1 MTSADMLP
9 QWIIEKKR
17 DGEIL
22 TDAELSQFIT
32 GYVRGDI
39 PDYQMAALAMAIFF
53 RGMTPGETA
62 TLTRVM
68 MQSGD
73 VVDTSAISRP
83 KVDKHSTGGIGDKLS
98 IPLAPLVACCG
109 VAVPMIS
116 GRGLGITGG
125 TLDKLEAIPGYRT
138 GLPIPEFIQV
148 LQECGC
154 SLIGQTERLVPA
166 DRKLYA
172 LRDVTATVPSIP
184 LIVSS
189 IMSKKLAE
197 GIDGLVLDVKC
208 GRGAF
213 MKSRDEARALAEA
226 LVRVGR
232 AMGKRV
238 SALIT
243 TMDQPLGRS
252 VGNALEIME
261 SVEILKGNGPADS
274 TELTLLLAAEMLVVA
289 GVVPTQDDGLIMVR
303 QKLASG
309 EPFEVFK
316 KMVRLHGG
324 DTGVLDDPRRFPDA
338 KVRCVCP
345 APARGYVKEVDAGK
359 IGRASL
365 LLGAGRTKTTDP
377 IDPAA
382 GLSNLLKIGELVGTG
397 APLVTLHAATQE
409 RLDAAMGLVREAF
422 VIGSGPV
429 PASPLVFEKL

>member
-1 MTSADMLP
+1 MLP

-17 DGEIL
+17 DGAAL
-22 TDAELSQFIT
+22 TDQELADFIG
-32 GYVRGDI
+32 GYVRGDV
-39 PDYQMAALAMAIFF
+39 PDYQMAALAMAVFF
-53 RGMTPGETA
+53 RGMTPGEIS

-73 VVDTSAISRP
+73 IVDTSAVLLP
-83 KVDKHSTGGIGDKLS
+83 KVDKHSTGGIGDKIS
-98 IPLAPLVACCG
+98 IPLAPLVASCG

-138 GLPIPEFIQV
+138 ALELDEFLKVIRA
-148 LQECGC
+148 CGC

-213 MKSRDEARALAEA
+213 MKTREEARALAEG

-243 TMDQPLGRS
+243 PMDQPLGRA
-252 VGNALEIME
+252 VGNALEIAE
-261 SVEILKGNGPADS
+261 SVDILKGRGPADS
-274 TELTLLLAAEMLVVA
+274 TELTILLAAEMLVLA
-289 GVVPTQDDGLIMVR
+289 RVVPTAEDGVTVAR
-303 QKLASG
+303 RKLASG
-309 EPFEVFK
+309 EPFEILK

-324 DTGVLDDPRRFPDA
+324 ATDVLDDPGRFPAARVQQDYT
-338 KVRCVCP
+338 
-345 APARGYVKEVDAGK
+345 APADGIVREVDAGK
-359 IGRASL
+359 IGRACL
-365 LLGAGRTKTTDP
+365 LLGAGRARTTDT
-377 IDPAA
+377 IDHAA
-382 GLSNLLKIGELVGTG
+382 GLSNLVKVGEHVAAGVPLVRIHAASKERVEAALVLVG
-397 APLVTLHAATQE
+397 Q
-409 RLDAAMGLVREAF
+409 AF
-422 VIGSGPV
+422 VVGPDPV
-429 PASPLVFEKL
+429 GASPLVLEKL

>member
-1 MTSADMLP
+1 MLP

-17 DGEIL
+17 NGETIS
-22 TDAELSQFIT
+22 DDELADFIG

-39 PDYQMAALAMAIFF
+39 PDYQMAALAMAIYF
-53 RGMTPGETA
+53 RGMTPAEIA
-62 TLTRVM
+62 SLTRVM

-73 VVDTSAISRP
+73 VVDTSAILLP

-125 TLDKLEAIPGYRT
+125 TLDKLESIPGYRT
-138 GLPIPEFIQV
+138 GLQIPEFIKV
-148 LQECGC
+148 LQACGC
-154 SLIGQTERLVPA
+154 SMIGQTDRLVPA

-213 MKSRDEARALAEA
+213 MKTRQDARALAEG

-238 SALIT
+238 TVLIT
-243 TMDQPLGRS
+243 AMDQPLGRS

-261 SVEILKGNGPADS
+261 SVDILKGQGPEDS
-274 TELTLLLAAEMLVVA
+274 TELTLLLAAEMLFVA
-289 GVVPTQDDGLIMVR
+289 GVVTSVEAGLEMVR
-303 QKLASG
+303 RKMASG
-309 EPFEVFK
+309 EPFEIFK

-324 DTGVLDDPRRFPDA
+324 SSEVLDDFRRFPASRFLIDY
-338 KVRCVCP
+338 P
-345 APARGYVKEVDAGK
+345 APVGGFVQDVDAEK
-359 IGRASL
+359 LGRASV
-365 LLGAGRTKTTDP
+365 LLGAGRVKTTDT
-377 IDPAA
+377 IDHAA
-382 GLSNLLKIGELVGTG
+382 GLSNLMKIGEPITAG
-397 APLVTLHAATQE
+397 ARLVTLHAATQA
-409 RLDAAMGLVREAF
+409 RVDAALGLVREAF
-422 VIGSGPV
+422 VIGPNHV
-429 PASPLVFEKL
+429 PAGPLVLERI

>member
-1 MTSADMLP
+1 MLP

-17 DGEIL
+17 NGGILSDQEL
-22 TDAELSQFIT
+22 TDFIG

-53 RGMTPGETA
+53 RGMTPEEITS
-62 TLTRVM
+62 LTRVM
-68 MQSGD
+68 MHSGD
-73 VVDTSAISRP
+73 IVDTSSILRP

-98 IPLAPLVACCG
+98 IPLAPIVACCG

-125 TLDKLEAIPGYRT
+125 TLDKLESIPGYRT
-138 GLPIPEFIQV
+138 GLQIPEFINV
-148 LQECGC
+148 LQSCGC

-197 GIDGLVLDVKC
+197 GLDGLVLDVKC

-213 MKSRDEARALAEA
+213 MKTRDEARALAEA

-238 SALIT
+238 TALIT
-243 TMDQPLGRS
+243 AMDQPLGRA
-252 VGNALEIME
+252 VGNSLEIME
-261 SVEILKGNGPADS
+261 SIDILKGRGPADS
-274 TELTLLLAAEMLVVA
+274 TELTLALAAEMLVVA
-289 GVVPTQDDGLIMVR
+289 GVVPTPEAGLEVVR
-303 QKLASG
+303 RKWQSG

-324 DTGVLDDPRRFPDA
+324 DTEFLDDPRCFPIA
-338 KVRCVCP
+338 KMKIDFTAVEKGFVQD
-345 APARGYVKEVDAGK
+345 VDAEK

-365 LLGAGRTKTTDP
+365 LLGAGRAKTTDA
-377 IDPAA
+377 IDYSA
-382 GLSNLLKIGELVGTG
+382 GLSNLMKIGEPVVAG
-397 APLVTLHAATQE
+397 APLATLHAATQN
-409 RLDAAMGLVREAF
+409 RIDAAMGLVREAF
-422 VIGSGPV
+422 VVGPASVPSGP
-429 PASPLVFEKL
+429 LVLERV

>member
-1 MTSADMLP
+1 MMLP

-17 DGEIL
+17 NGEIL
-22 TDAELSQFIT
+22 SDEELGDFIG

-53 RGMTPGETA
+53 RGMTPVETA
-62 TLTRVM
+62 SLTRVM

-73 VVDTSAISRP
+73 VVDTSVLLRP

-138 GLPIPEFIQV
+138 GLQIPEFITV
-148 LQECGC
+148 LQSCGC
-154 SLIGQTERLVPA
+154 SLIGQTDRLVPA

-213 MKSRDEARALAEA
+213 MKTRDDARALAA
-226 LVRVGR
+226 GLVRVGR

-238 SALIT
+238 TALIT
-243 TMDQPLGRS
+243 AMDQPLGRS

-261 SVEILKGNGPADS
+261 SVAILKGKGPADS
-274 TELTLLLAAEMLVVA
+274 TELTLLLAAEMLAVA
-289 GVVPTQDDGLIMVR
+289 GVVPSAEAGLTVVR
-303 QKLASG
+303 RKLASG
-309 EPFEVFK
+309 EPLEVFK

-324 DTGVLDDPRRFPDA
+324 QTDVIDDPGRFPAA
-338 KVRCVCP
+338 KVRMDCP
-345 APARGYVKEVDAGK
+345 AQGNGFIHDVDAEK
-359 IGRASL
+359 IGKASL
-365 LLGAGRTKTTDP
+365 LLGAGRVKTTDT
-377 IDPAA
+377 IDHAA
-382 GLSNLLKIGELVGTG
+382 GLSNLMKIGEPVAKG
-397 APLVTLHAATQE
+397 APLVTLHAATQGRVDE
-409 RLDAAMGLVREAF
+409 ALVLVREAF
-422 VIGSGPV
+422 VIGPAPV
-429 PASPLVFEKL
+429 EAGPLVLERM